1 MKVCSISLDAEEY
14 KKDLEK
20 VVSQTKNSVSELN
33 NAVNNTQKVTAD
45 TGKSVKETMS
55 SAGSEAKKTAEGVDA
70 IARAFKNVL
79 DNAVKNTQKVTADTG
94 NSFKKTMSSAGAD
107 AKKAA
112 EGVGSIA
119 GAFNMLSPKIGVIG
133 SLLESAVLGPIGLI
147 TAAVGLLVS
156 AGMAAFNALTE
167 STEVFAQKAAAASE
181 KIQQQN
187 EKMQNLENVTKS
199 YLSQLQTMANMEMA
213 SYDRKEATA
222 NILKVLES
230 RYGDLGA
237 EIDETT
243 GKLNNYLNV
252 QDKINKISAENQIK
266 RNTDLMSAKAKEAMA
281 SYIKTRT
288 LDVGITDGRAKRE
301 FISMYNLEGPED
313 IKKYLQNTVDKSTD
327 EDDLGYLETIKFL
340 NEVIELKKKNNM
352 LSLHGVETEEELLQ
366 KNLQQQKVLA
376 DMQSNLES
384 RRKQFE
390 RRQHEDKFNDTSDFD
405 ARKKNRQQ
413 LLDEEIAEYNALDK
427 KYDTA
432 RMRNSKEEMA
442 ELELKI
448 QASLERQYDL
458 KRQITAVDKE
468 KTDFLKQQTEELKR
482 QQAEKQK
489 QIEAERKAQ
498 QQRLADFRQSMQSQ
512 ALSLY
517 GKAMT
522 DAGFGQ
528 QIARNTALRDAE
540 KTKGAK
546 LSESEKKM
554 VIKLSD
560 LSFTDIGNSKDIF
573 SSFDIKSNELT
584 SRGGFQSGAVSN
596 RTDTLNR
603 SILEQNRK
611 HTEHLRNIE
620 SICRTLGVF

>member
-1 MKVCSISLDAEEY
+1 
-14 KKDLEK
+14 
-20 VVSQTKNSVSELN
+20 
-33 NAVNNTQKVTAD
+33 
-45 TGKSVKETMS
+45 
-55 SAGSEAKKTAEGVDA
+55 
-70 IARAFKNVL
+70 
-79 DNAVKNTQKVTADTG
+79 
-94 NSFKKTMSSAGAD
+94 
-107 AKKAA
+107 
-112 EGVGSIA
+112 
-119 GAFNMLSPKIGVIG
+119 MLSPKIGVIG

-156 AGMAAFNALTE
+156 AGVAAFNALTE
-167 STEVFAQKAAAASE
+167 STEEFAQKAAAASE
-181 KIQQQN
+181 RIQQQN
-187 EKMQNLENVTKS
+187 DKMQNLENVTKT

-243 GKLNNYLNV
+243 GKLNNYLDV
-252 QDKINKISAENQIK
+252 QDKINKISAENQKK
-266 RNTDLMSAKAKEAMA
+266 RNTDLMSSKAREAIA

-288 LDVGITDGRAKRE
+288 LDVGITDGRAKKE

-313 IKKYLQNTVDKSTD
+313 IKKYLQDTVDKSTD

-352 LSLHGVETEEELLQ
+352 LSLHGVESEEELLQ
-366 KNLQQQKVLA
+366 KNMQQQKVLA

-390 RRQHEDKFNDTSDFD
+390 RRQHEDNFNDTSDFD

-432 RMRNSKEEMA
+432 SMSNSKEEMA
-442 ELELKI
+442 ELELKM

-458 KRQITAVDKE
+458 KRQIAAVDKE

-498 QQRLADFRQSMQSQ
+498 QQRLADFRQNMQSQ

-560 LSFTDIGNSKDIF
+560 LSFADIGKSKDIF

>member
-20 VVSQTKNSVSELN
+20 VVSQTKNSINELN
-33 NAVNNTQKVTAD
+33 
-45 TGKSVKETMS
+45 KSV
-55 SAGSEAKKTAEGVDA
+55 
-70 IARAFKNVL
+70 N
-79 DNAVKNTQKVTADTG
+79 NTQKVTADTG

-119 GAFNMLSPKIGVIG
+119 GAFNMLPPKIGVIG

-156 AGMAAFNALTE
+156 AGVAAFNALTE
-167 STEVFAQKAAAASE
+167 STEEFAQKAAAASE

-187 EKMQNLENVTKS
+187 DKMQNLENVTKT

-243 GKLNNYLNV
+243 GKLNNYLDV
-252 QDKINKISAENQIK
+252 QDKINKISAENQKK
-266 RNTDLMSAKAKEAMA
+266 RNTDLMSSKAREAMA

-288 LDVGITDGRAKRE
+288 LDVGITDVRAKRE

-313 IKKYLQNTVDKSTD
+313 IKKYLQDKVDKSTD

-340 NEVIELKKKNNM
+340 NEVIDLKKKNNM
-352 LSLHGVETEEELLQ
+352 LSLHGVESEEELLQ

-390 RRQHEDKFNDTSDFD
+390 RRQHNDVFNDTSDFD

-432 RMRNSKEEMA
+432 SMSNSKEEMA
-442 ELELKI
+442 ELELKM

-458 KRQITAVDKE
+458 KRQIAAVDKE

-489 QIEAERKAQ
+489 QIEAEKKEKQKQ
-498 QQRLADFRQSMQSQ
+498 QQRQLF
-512 ALSLY
+512 
-517 GKAMT
+517 
-522 DAGFGQ
+522 
-528 QIARNTALRDAE
+528 
-540 KTKGAK
+540 
-546 LSESEKKM
+546 ESERR
-554 VIKLSD
+554 KLSD
-560 LSFTDIGNSKDIF
+560 YQLRLKAHQSRNIGNIAVITNS
-573 SSFDIKSNELT
+573 LT
-584 SRGGFQSGAVSN
+584 TRGGFSEGGRVTGVA
-596 RTDTLNR
+596 
-603 SILEQNRK
+603 EYNRK
-611 HTEHLRNIE
+611 MLSHNEQQKRLLNDINKQMQKITKEI
-620 SICRTLGVF
+620 

>member
-20 VVSQTKNSVSELN
+20 VVSQTKNSVNELN
-33 NAVNNTQKVTAD
+33 NAVNNAQKVTAD

-55 SAGSEAKKTAEGVDA
+55 SAGSEAKK
-70 IARAFKNVL
+70 
-79 DNAVKNTQKVTADTG
+79 
-94 NSFKKTMSSAGAD
+94 
-107 AKKAA
+107 AA
-112 EGVGSIA
+112 EGVGAIA

-156 AGMAAFNALTE
+156 AGVAAFNALTE
-167 STEVFAQKAAAASE
+167 STEEFAQKAAAASE

-187 EKMQNLENVTKS
+187 DKMQNLENVTQT

-243 GKLNNYLNV
+243 GKLNNYLDV
-252 QDKINKISAENQIK
+252 QDKINKISAENQKK
-266 RNTDLMSAKAKEAMA
+266 RNTDLMSSKAREAMA

-288 LDVGITDGRAKRE
+288 LDVGITDGRAKKE

-313 IKKYLQNTVDKSTD
+313 IKKYLQDTVDKSTD

-352 LSLHGVETEEELLQ
+352 LSLHGVESEEELLQ
-366 KNLQQQKVLA
+366 KNMQQQKVLA

-390 RRQHEDKFNDTSDFD
+390 RRQHEDNFNDTSDFD

-432 RMRNSKEEMA
+432 SMSNSKEEMA
-442 ELELKI
+442 ELELKM

-458 KRQITAVDKE
+458 KRQIAAVDKE

-498 QQRLADFRQSMQSQ
+498 QQRLADFRQNMQSQ

-560 LSFTDIGNSKDIF
+560 LSFADIGKSKDIF

>member
-20 VVSQTKNSVSELN
+20 VVSQTKNSVNELN
-33 NAVNNTQKVTAD
+33 NAVNNAQKVTAN

-55 SAGSEAKKTAEGVDA
+55 SAGSEAKK
-70 IARAFKNVL
+70 
-79 DNAVKNTQKVTADTG
+79 
-94 NSFKKTMSSAGAD
+94 
-107 AKKAA
+107 AA
-112 EGVGSIA
+112 EGVGAIA
-119 GAFNMLSPKIGVIG
+119 GAFNMLAPKIGVIG

-167 STEVFAQKAAAASE
+167 STEEFAQKAAAASE

-187 EKMQNLENVTKS
+187 DKMQNLENVTKT

-243 GKLNNYLNV
+243 GKLNNYLAV

-352 LSLHGVETEEELLQ
+352 LSLHGVETEEELMQ
-366 KNLQQQKVLA
+366 KNMQQQKVLA

-390 RRQHEDKFNDTSDFD
+390 RRQHDDTFSDTSDFD

-413 LLDEEIAEYNALDK
+413 LLDEEIAEYDALDK

-442 ELELKI
+442 ELELRM

-458 KRQITAVDKE
+458 KRQIAAVDKE

-498 QQRLADFRQSMQSQ
+498 QQRLADFRQNMQSQ

-560 LSFTDIGNSKDIF
+560 LSFTDIGKSKDIF

>member
-20 VVSQTKNSVSELN
+20 VVSQTKNSVNELN
-33 NAVNNTQKVTAD
+33 NAVNNAQKVTAD

-55 SAGSEAKKTAEGVDA
+55 SAGSEAKK
-70 IARAFKNVL
+70 
-79 DNAVKNTQKVTADTG
+79 
-94 NSFKKTMSSAGAD
+94 
-107 AKKAA
+107 AA
-112 EGVGSIA
+112 EGVGAIA

-156 AGMAAFNALTE
+156 AGVAAFNALTE
-167 STEVFAQKAAAASE
+167 STEEFAQKAAAASE

-187 EKMQNLENVTKS
+187 DKMQNLENVTKS

-243 GKLNNYLNV
+243 GKLNNYLDV
-252 QDKINKISAENQIK
+252 QDKINKISAENQKK
-266 RNTDLMSAKAKEAMA
+266 RNTDLMSSKAREAMA

-288 LDVGITDGRAKRE
+288 LDVGITDGRAKKE

-313 IKKYLQNTVDKSTD
+313 IKKYLQDKVDKSTD
-327 EDDLGYLETIKFL
+327 DDDLGYLETIKFL

-352 LSLHGVETEEELLQ
+352 LSLHGVESEEELLQ
-366 KNLQQQKVLA
+366 KNMQQQKVLA

-390 RRQHEDKFNDTSDFD
+390 RRQHEDNFNDTSDFD

-432 RMRNSKEEMA
+432 SMSNSKEEMA
-442 ELELKI
+442 ELELKM

-458 KRQITAVDKE
+458 KRQIAAVDKE

-498 QQRLADFRQSMQSQ
+498 QQRLADFRQNMQSQ

-560 LSFTDIGNSKDIF
+560 LSFADIGKSKDIF